1 MEKNMEKT
9 NLEIRKNNRQE
20 NRRVDDIRTSSVT
33 FDNPIWQLL
42 EEMEEPRPYK
52 TSDFKKEYFIP
63 DFWYLWCRKAA
74 LQAAFYFEKIRLA

>member
-20 NRRVDDIRTSSVT
+20 NRRVDDIRTTSVT

-42 EEMEEPRPYK
+42 EEMGEPRPYK

-63 DFWYLWCRKAA
+63 DF
-74 LQAAFYFEKIRLA
+74 

>member
-20 NRRVDDIRTSSVT
+20 NRRVDDIRTTSVT

-42 EEMEEPRPYK
+42 EEMEDPRHYK

-63 DFWYLWCRKAA
+63 DF
-74 LQAAFYFEKIRLA
+74 

>member
-1 MEKNMEKT
+1 MGNRNSDIHST
-9 NLEIRKNNRQE
+9 NLQVNRC
-20 NRRVDDIRTSSVT
+20 VDKVRTKSAT

-63 DFWYLWCRKAA
+63 DF
-74 LQAAFYFEKIRLA
+74 

>member
-20 NRRVDDIRTSSVT
+20 NRRVDDIRTTSVT

-42 EEMEEPRPYK
+42 EEMEEPRSYK
-52 TSDFKKEYFIP
+52 MSDFKKEYFIP
-63 DFWYLWCRKAA
+63 DF
-74 LQAAFYFEKIRLA
+74 